1 MELIKMN
8 NSTLYNE
15 LIKELT
21 ENAIS
26 FIENQEDQNNI
37 NYINIPVINLKIYD
51 RIENLKVN
59 YNDEIS
65 YVTDPEEIEGIITS
79 SNYYE
84 LMQDSNNW
92 YL

>member
-1 MELIKMN
+1 MN

>member
-1 MELIKMN
+1 MK

-15 LIKELT
+15 LVDELK

-26 FIENQEDQNNI
+26 FYEMKEDMEDL
-37 NYINIPVINLKIYD
+37 NYIDIPVINLKIYD

-59 YNDEIS
+59 YNYEIS
-65 YVTDPEEIEGIITS
+65 YVTDSDEIEEIITS
-79 SNYYE
+79 SNYYK
-84 LMQDSNNW
+84 LMQDSDNW

>member
-1 MELIKMN
+1 MN

-15 LIKELT
+15 LIEELK

-26 FIENQEDQNNI
+26 FYEMKEDMEDL
-37 NYINIPVINLKIYD
+37 NYISIPVINLKIYD

-59 YNDEIS
+59 YNYEIS
-65 YVTDPEEIEGIITS
+65 YVTDPDEIEKIITS
-79 SNYYE
+79 SNYYR
-84 LMQDSNNW
+84 LMQDSDNW

>member
-1 MELIKMN
+1 MN

-37 NYINIPVINLKIYD
+37 NYINIPIINLKIYD

-79 SNYYE
+79 SNYYK